1 MLVLVVAGDVPLH
14 ESIRSHADEG
24 TPIVFT
30 EPEGPMTQHYQDIA
44 EKALLRL
51 DEIKG
56 KGGAGGAGPS
66 IVME

>member
-1 MLVLVVAGDVPLH
+1 
-14 ESIRSHADEG
+14 
-24 TPIVFT
+24 
-30 EPEGPMTQHYQDIA
+30 MTQHYQDIA